1 MTLQSEIDAIEYP
14 PSHTYQLNG
23 LVPGEIL
30 AKRMAVITKEFPKFF
45 KDGTLL
51 DVGCNKGFFSLYHR
65 GEVVGIDTNEK
76 CVEICRRLH
85 HSIWD
90 AMKGDHKEYYTKSFG
105 EFESDRKFSRVFIG
119 NGHHYP
125 FIEAGGWSFIEKLG
139 NLVVTGGF
147 VLLEG
152 PTGMESVDAQNCI
165 PEELASEFTQEKL
178 IEAFDSL
185 FILRKIVPSSLS
197 DRYFLLFEKRD
208 AKDIF
213 EKYLRSVYDIA
224 KFYTASDSSDVIMEI
239 CTRHDRGILG
249 REILPHKDYI
259 MVDKASD
266 RVGLSLDAVED
277 VLPECD
283 VLVSTA
289 IFHHTTPENIEK
301 LFNNLARNTRRT
313 IIITGPAD
321 DTGVPLYGDHLY
333 HLNRG
338 EIVSIARRNG
348 WDVEHEERI
357 GLKHCIPYE
366 YLFVFSRKSSS

>member
-14 PSHTYQLNG
+14 PSHTYRLRG

-65 GEVVGIDTNEK
+65 GGVVGIDTDEK
-76 CVEICRRLH
+76 CVKLCRKLRH
-85 HSIWD
+85 TEDFHQV
-90 AMKGDHKEYYTKSFG
+90 SFG
-105 EFESDRKFSRVFIG
+105 KYTRVGIPFSRVFIG

-125 FIEAGGWSFIEKLG
+125 FIESGGWSFIEKLG
-139 NLVVTGGF
+139 NFVVTGGF

-152 PTGMESVDAQNCI
+152 PTGMESVDARNCI

-178 IEAFDSL
+178 LEAFDSL

-208 AKDIF
+208 AEEIYR
-213 EKYLRSVYDIA
+213 KYLKTVYQL
-224 KFYTASDSSDVIMEI
+224 FSYHVSCSDTVMEI
-239 CTRHDRGILG
+239 CTRHDRGILSQRIIPHG
-249 REILPHKDYI
+249 KYIL
-259 MVDKASD
+259 VDKSPN
-266 RVGLSLDAVED
+266 RIGLSLDAVKDE
-277 VLPECD
+277 LPTCD
-283 VLVSTA
+283 VVISTA
-289 IFHHTTPENIEK
+289 IFHHTASRNIEK
-301 LFNNLARNTRRT
+301 LFNNLAKNTKRA
-313 IIITGPAD
+313 IMISGPAD

-357 GLKHCIPYE
+357 GLKHCVPYE
-366 YLFVFSRKSSS
+366 YLFVFCRNPYS